1 MVVGQRSDHRKSWR
15 SIQRRGDGSAQPFY
29 QFLEKTYMWHIAA
42 SALGLYLLGGLP
54 FLVWG
59 FCVRTVWVYHI
70 TWAVNSVAH
79 CWGKQTYNTGDLSR
93 NNLSVGI
100 LAFGEGWH
108 NNHHA
113 FEFSARHGLEWWQV
127 DMTWYLIWGLKK
139 LGLATKVKLP
149 TQKQLDRMRIEPTTA

>member
-1 MVVGQRSDHRKSWR
+1 MVVGQRSNHRRVGDR
-15 SIQRRGDGSAQPFY
+15 SMAELAAQPFY
-29 QFLEKTYMWHIAA
+29 RFLEDVHVAYCRLCIRFIPAGRFT
-42 SALGLYLLGGLP
+42 
-54 FLVWG
+54 FCWG

-79 CWGKQTYNTGDLSR
+79 CWGKQVYNTGDLSR
-93 NNLSVGI
+93 NNLPVGI

-149 TQKQLDRMRIEPTTA
+149 TQKQLDRMRIEPSTA